1 MEDLGVGVDRDELQ
15 HLRDRLVSDVERHRL
30 AIVEAAGHEFN
41 VNSTPQLRQ
50 VLFDELGLTPQKKTK
65 TGYSTDAASLE
76 KLAGQHPIIEH
87 LLAYREVEKLRSTYG
102 DGLLAEVGPD
112 GRIHATFHQT
122 LARTGR
128 LSSDQPNPHNTPHIE
143 SPAGREH

>member
-30 AIVEAAGHEFN
+30 AIVEAAGHEFK

-87 LLAYREVEKLRSTYG
+87 LLAYHQVEKLRSTYG
-102 DGLLAEVGPD
+102 DGLLAAVGPD
-112 GRIHATFHQT
+112 GRLNATFNQT
-122 LARTGR
+122 TPPTG
-128 LSSDQPNPHNTPHIE
+128 PH
-143 SPAGREH
+143 SPAHPHLPT